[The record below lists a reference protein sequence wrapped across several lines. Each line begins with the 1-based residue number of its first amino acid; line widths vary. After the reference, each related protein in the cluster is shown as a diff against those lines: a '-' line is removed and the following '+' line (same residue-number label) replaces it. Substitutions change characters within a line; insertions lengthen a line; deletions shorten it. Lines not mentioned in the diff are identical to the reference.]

1 MLTNDKMTTFY
12 PYLYA
17 SITKYYSQLNKL
29 GPQHLPKCCSVQK
42 INPCC
47 QVLPFAGHM
56 QRAGAAG
63 HVALQLLSGAMAQG
77 AQWVPWKFGIFTI
90 SFTEIWLDCECSN
103 LLEIAEQLRNFDEFW
118 VFFGSLFFPSPVI
131 KQPPESH
138 GLIGD
143 FFAPIWDHVDGI
155 QKEIWI
161 DCNQPH
167 CDVKKQKKHME
178 LDQGIITY
186 HNQMCL
192 LDLIGVCMIVIDPE
206 NWFLV

>member
-1 MLTNDKMTTFY
+1 
-12 PYLYA
+12 
-17 SITKYYSQLNKL
+17 
-29 GPQHLPKCCSVQK
+29 
-42 INPCC
+42 
-47 QVLPFAGHM
+47 
-56 QRAGAAG
+56 
-63 HVALQLLSGAMAQG
+63 MAQG

-178 LDQGIITY
+178 LD
-186 HNQMCL
+186 
-192 LDLIGVCMIVIDPE
+192 
-206 NWFLV
+206 